1 MVTATAKLSNLGI
14 SARKVRLVAD
24 MIRGKKVAE
33 ARDILEY
40 TLKASA
46 EPLHKLLSSAAA
58 NADESAA
65 QRHERIDTDE
75 MVITMIR
82 VNEGRT
88 LRRFLPAPRGRA
100 TRIRKRSSHV
110 ELMLTGIAKKK
121 AGSAEKKN

>member
-1 MVTATAKLSNLGI
+1 MVTATAKLSNLRI

-33 ARDILEY
+33 ARDILTF
-40 TLKASA
+40 TLKGSA
-46 EPLHKLLSSAAA
+46 EPINKLLASAAA
-58 NADESAA
+58 NADEAAA
-65 QRHERIDTDE
+65 QRHERIDTDA
-75 MVITMIR
+75 MVIQMIR

-110 ELMLTGIAKKK
+110 ELIIAGEAKKK
-121 AGSAEKKN
+121 AGAAGKKN